1 MTNSVLLCR
10 PWHPFFELALRML
23 SEPSFRIHKNV
34 VQSTGPRFLTAV
46 FKQYRELNLSRTQ
59 LCERDPTAS
68 SDCVYIAPWHLF
80 ETIDPIMLQKCR
92 WRCENDWLKNN
103 STSPLVRN
111 ECNALIL
118 QSKARE
124 SFALEINSEE
134 RLARHLYLHIGYW
147 PEAAPKDRC
156 ANGTMLNTFLKGY
169 RTYMH
174 GTGLSYVNLC
184 RVM

>member
-10 PWHPFFELALRML
+10 PRHPFFELALRML

-68 SDCVYIAPWHLF
+68 SDCVYIAPWYLF
-80 ETIDPIMLQKCR
+80 ETIDPIMLKKCR

-111 ECNALIL
+111 ECSALIL
-118 QSKARE
+118 QSKARG
-124 SFALEINSEE
+124 SYALEINSEE
-134 RLARHLYLHIGYW
+134 RLARHLYLHLGYS
-147 PEAAPKDRC
+147 PASKGRC
-156 ANGTMLNTFLKGY
+156 DYGLNTLLKRY
-169 RTYMH
+169 WTYIH
-174 GTGLSYVNLC
+174 GIGLSYVQLC
-184 RVM
+184 RAL